1 MSVCIDTDQI
11 LSNGEWWYHFGRSL
25 TIESTWKGDNM
36 GIACN
41 HYRCDYYDCGGML
54 EFSQLTVSVPKDYI
68 EKFDVTIHFHHYL

>member
-1 MSVCIDTDQI
+1 
-11 LSNGEWWYHFGRSL
+11 
-25 TIESTWKGDNM
+25 M

-68 EKFDVTIHFHHYL
+68 EKLDVTIHFHHYL